1 LAAAQRSPNQEAKIP
16 APQVG
21 VAVGAALLLA
31 VAATLILGIAPGEV
45 LHAAEAGAHTL
56 QTPAQTG
63 TTELGAAS
71 HPIP

>member
-1 LAAAQRSPNQEAKIP
+1 MATARTAIAT
-16 APQVG
+16 V
-21 VAVGAALLLA
+21 VLLLA

-56 QTPAQTG
+56 QTPAQPG